1 MTSAE
6 PEPDGPRNSSHSHVL
21 TLHTISSLNRYLA
34 SRFFILKFRPGF
46 RRVKEISRKFW
57 PNENRN

>member
-21 TLHTISSLNRYLA
+21 TLHTTSSLNRYLA
-34 SRFFILKFRPGF
+34 SHFFILKFRPGF
-46 RRVKEISRKFW
+46 RRVKG
-57 PNENRN
+57 